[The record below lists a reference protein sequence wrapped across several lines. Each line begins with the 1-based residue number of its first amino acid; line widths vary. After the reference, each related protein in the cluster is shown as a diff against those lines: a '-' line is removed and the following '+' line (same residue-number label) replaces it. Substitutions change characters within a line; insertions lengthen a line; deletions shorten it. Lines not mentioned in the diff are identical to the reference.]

1 MALFFDIVS
10 FFFVSLQRNNVFLI
24 TMKAFAMSSILMAG
38 LLTGCVENNKPET
51 VEQPWQ
57 VDRFADIEVLRY
69 EVPGFESLPL
79 SQKELIYYLTEA
91 AQWGR
96 DILWDQN
103 CRYNLQ
109 IRRICEAVYQ
119 NYKGDKEDANWKA
132 FDEYMKRLWFANGIH
147 HHYSNAKF
155 QPGFSKEWAMAQVS
169 ALPNAEK
176 LVAGNPE
183 ELMRVVFDS
192 TYMAIKVNQ
201 ADGVDVITTSANNFY
216 VGVTQKEVET
226 YYEKLKQQ
234 TQKAQQNDNLPMFG
248 LNSQLVKENGQLV
261 EKTWK
266 VGGMYS
272 DAIEHIV
279 FWLEKASGVA
289 ENEQQKSAIDALIK
303 YYKSGDL
310 VDFDTYSILW
320 TQDLQSR
327 VDFINGFIESYNDPL
342 GLRGSWESIVNF
354 KDSTNTA
361 RTELI
366 SSNAQWFEDR
376 SPVDPRFRKPVV
388 KGVTAKVI
396 TAAILAGDSYPATP
410 IGINLPNSNWI
421 RAQHGSKSVS
431 IDNITAAY
439 DAAAQGN
446 GFAEEFMWSA
456 EEVNQAKQYAHYV
469 DNVHTDL
476 HECLGHAS
484 GQLLPGVDPDAL
496 KNYSSTLEEA
506 RADIFALYYM
516 ADPKLVELGVMP
528 TADAYKAGYYQQ
540 MMNGLMTQLVR
551 ILPGDNLEE
560 AHMRN
565 RALIAYWTL
574 ERAKKEANETGAVP
588 ALCFEKRDGET
599 FVKIN
604 DYEKLRGYFG
614 ELLGELQRIKS
625 EGDYEAGRQL
635 VETYAVKVDPA
646 LHAEVLA
653 RYKGLNI
660 APYKGFVN
668 PRYEL
673 VKDAAGNITD
683 VKVLYCTESYVEQM
697 LRYSRDYSAL

>member
-1 MALFFDIVS
+1 
-10 FFFVSLQRNNVFLI
+10 
-24 TMKAFAMSSILMAG
+24 MKALAMSSILMAG
-38 LLTGCVENNKPET
+38 LLTGCVENNNPET

-79 SQKELIYYLTEA
+79 AQKELIYYLTEA

-132 FDEYMKRLWFANGIH
+132 FDEYMKRIWFANGIH

-155 QPGFSKEWAMAQVS
+155 LPGFSKEWAMAQVS

-234 TQKAQQNDNLPMFG
+234 TQKAQKNDNLPMFG

-279 FWLEKASGVA
+279 YWLEKASGVA

-354 KDSTNTA
+354 KDSANTA

-528 TADAYKAGYYQQ
+528 SADAYKAGYYQQ

-574 ERAKKEANETGAVP
+574 ERAKKEADETGTAP
-588 ALCFEKRDGET
+588 ALCFEKREGEI

-635 VETYAVKVDPA
+635 VETYAVKVDPE

-673 VKDAAGNITD
+673 VKDAEGNIID
-683 VKVLYCTESYVEQM
+683 VKVLYGTESYVEQM

>member
-1 MALFFDIVS
+1 
-10 FFFVSLQRNNVFLI
+10 
-24 TMKAFAMSSILMAG
+24 MSSILMAG

-248 LNSQLVKENGQLV
+248 LNSQLVKENDQLV

-516 ADPKLVELGVMP
+516 ADSKLVELGVMP

-574 ERAKKEANETGAVP
+574 ERAKKEADETGAVP

>member
-1 MALFFDIVS
+1 
-10 FFFVSLQRNNVFLI
+10 
-24 TMKAFAMSSILMAG
+24 MKKS
-38 LLTGCVENNKPET
+38 LLTT
-51 VEQPWQ
+51 VVLATLMSACSTNQEVAEEQSWT
-57 VDRFADIEVLRY
+57 VDNFADIQVLRY
-69 EVPGFESLPL
+69 EVPAFETLSLE
-79 SQKELIYYLTEA
+79 QKQLIYYLTEA
-91 AQWGR
+91 ALWGR

-103 CRYNLQ
+103 CRYNLA
-109 IRRICEAVYQ
+109 IRQLCEKVYTEYQ
-119 NYKGDKEDANWKA
+119 GDKESADWKA
-132 FDEYMKRLWFANGIH
+132 FEQYMKQIWFANGIH

-155 QPGFSKEWAMAQVS
+155 VPGFSQAWLEEQCGTVD
-169 ALPNAEK
+169 AE
-176 LVAGNPE
+176 LARVIFDPE
-183 ELMRVVFDS
+183 
-192 TYMAIKVNQ
+192 YMAIKTNQ
-201 ADGVDVITTSANNFY
+201 ADGVDIIQTSANNFY
-216 VGVTQKEVET
+216 GPGISQADVEA
-226 YYEKLKQQ
+226 YYASLKDP
-234 TQKAQQNDNLPMFG
+234 NDPTPVMYG
-248 LNSQLVKENGQLV
+248 LNSQLVRDSEGNIVENV
-261 EKTWK
+261 WK
-266 VGGMYS
+266 LGGMY
-272 DAIEHIV
+272 DGAISHIV
-279 FWLEKASGVA
+279 DNLQKAATFA
-289 ENEQQKSAIDALIK
+289 ENEKQKAVIESLVK
-303 YYKSGDL
+303 YYTTGDL
-310 VDFDTYSILW
+310 KDFDEYSILW
-320 TQDLQSR
+320 VKDLDSR
-327 VDFINGFIESYNDPL
+327 VDFINGFIESYGDPL
-342 GLRGSWESIVNF
+342 GLRGSWESMVNF
-354 KDSTNTA
+354 LDSANTA
-361 RTELI
+361 RTQVI
-366 SSNAQWFEDR
+366 ASNAQWFEDR

-396 TAAILAGDSYPATP
+396 TAAILAGDSYPSTP

-446 GFAEEFMWSA
+446 GFAEEFMWS
-456 EEVNQAKQYAHYV
+456 EEEINQAKQYAHYV

-496 KNYSSTLEEA
+496 KNYHSTLEEA

-574 ERAKKEANETGAVP
+574 ERATKDAEANASTP
-588 ALCFEKRDGET
+588 ALCFEKRDGKT

-604 DYEKLRGYFG
+604 DYDKLREYFG

-625 EGDYEAGRQL
+625 EGDFEAGRAL
-635 VETYAVKVDPA
+635 VENYGVKVNPE
-646 LHAEVLA
+646 LHKEILQ
-653 RYKGLNI
+653 RYESLHI

-673 VKDAAGNITD
+673 VKDASGKVTD
-683 VKVLYCTESYVEQM
+683 VRIVYGSENYVEQM
-697 LRYSRDYSAL
+697 LRYSHEYSGLTK

>member
-1 MALFFDIVS
+1 
-10 FFFVSLQRNNVFLI
+10 
-24 TMKAFAMSSILMAG
+24 MKVLAMSTLLMAG
-38 LLTGCVENNKPET
+38 LLTACTTDKASEEPAQ
-51 VEQPWQ
+51 QPWQ
-57 VDRFADIEVLRY
+57 VDRFADIAVLRY
-69 EVPGFESLPL
+69 EVPAFESLPL
-79 SQKELIYYLTEA
+79 QQKELIYYLTEA

-103 CRYNLQ
+103 CALNLP
-109 IRRICEAVYQ
+109 IRRLCEQVYTSYQ
-119 NYKGDKEDANWKA
+119 GDRESADWRA
-132 FDEYMKRLWFANGIH
+132 FEQYMKQIWFANGIH
-147 HHYSNAKF
+147 HHYSSAKF
-155 QPGFSKEWAMAQVS
+155 QPGFTADWLRQQLADAS
-169 ALPNAEK
+169 ALT
-176 LVAGNPE
+176 PE
-183 ELMRVVFDS
+183 LERAIFDS
-192 TYMAIKVNQ
+192 TYLRIKTNQ
-201 ADGVDVITTSANNFY
+201 ADGVDLIQTSANNFY
-216 VGVTQKEVET
+216 VGVTQREVEQ
-226 YYEKLKQQ
+226 YYDRMKREATRTLG
-234 TQKAQQNDNLPMFG
+234 DHLPMFG
-248 LNSQLVKENGQLV
+248 LNSQLVKEQGQLV
-261 EKTWK
+261 ERTWK
-266 VGGMYS
+266 VGGMYGA
-272 DAIEHIV
+272 AIEHIV
-279 FWLEKASGVA
+279 YWLQKASAVA
-289 ENEQQKSAIDALIK
+289 ENDQQRASIDALIK
-303 YYKSGDL
+303 YYQSGDL
-310 VDFDTYSILW
+310 ADFDQYSILW

-327 VDFINGFIESYNDPL
+327 VDFINGFIESYADPL

-354 KDSTNTA
+354 KDSANTA
-361 RTELI
+361 RTEVI

-396 TAAILAGDSYPATP
+396 TAAILAGDSYPSTP

-421 RAQHGSKSVS
+421 RAEHGSKSVS

-446 GFAEEFMWSA
+446 GFSEEFMWSQ
-456 EEVNQAKQYAHYV
+456 EEVEQANLYAHYV

-496 KNYSSTLEEA
+496 KAYGSCLEEA

-528 TADAYKAGYYQQ
+528 NADAYKAGYYQQ

-551 ILPGDNLEE
+551 IVPGDNLEE

-574 ERAKKEANETGAVP
+574 ERARQEALATATEP
-588 ALCFEKRDGET
+588 ALEFAKRDGKT
-599 FVKIN
+599 YVKIN
-604 DYEKLRGYFG
+604 DYAKLRQLFG

-625 EGDYEAGRQL
+625 EGDYEAGRAL
-635 VETYAVKVDPA
+635 VETYGVRVDPE
-646 LHAEVLA
+646 LHQEVLS
-653 RYKGLNI
+653 RYKALDI

-673 VKDAAGNITD
+673 VQDAEGKIID
-683 VKVLYCTESYVEQM
+683 VKVIYGSETYPEQM